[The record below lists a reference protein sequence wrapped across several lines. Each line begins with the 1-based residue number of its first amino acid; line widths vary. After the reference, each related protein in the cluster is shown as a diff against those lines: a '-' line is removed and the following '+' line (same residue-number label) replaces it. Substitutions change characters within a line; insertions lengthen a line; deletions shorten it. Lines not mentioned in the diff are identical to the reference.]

1 MKYKELIVGGF
12 AAAAIV
18 LLYFGFNFL
27 KGTDFFKSTATYFVK
42 YDNVSELAVSNPV
55 LVNGYTVGRVSK
67 IGLLPYQGNRVLV
80 ELEIEGHVP
89 VGAGAKA
96 TLNSGILGQKS
107 ILLDL
112 GDVRAPLA
120 SGDTISGQLAKGM
133 LDLLSETAS
142 PVAYDA
148 RTTLK
153 KFNEI
158 IDDLTI
164 TLNEINPVVHQFRD
178 TPAKLNAV
186 LDRSG
191 QRIDEVSGS
200 LREVTD
206 RLKMSMDLLDP
217 TLKNLRIL
225 TDSLR
230 QLELNK
236 TLNQARSTLEA
247 VSGVMEKLKRGD
259 NTAGR
264 LLTEDSLYNNVNRL
278 LKDLDSLT
286 THFDRHPKHFLGP
299 LGKSSKKIERDHR
312 KELEQMKK
320 SN

>member
-1 MKYKELIVGGF
+1 MKYKELIVGVF
-12 AAAAIV
+12 AAAALV

-27 KGTDFFKSTATYFVK
+27 KGTDFFKSTATYYVK

-55 LVNGYTVGRVSK
+55 LVNGYAVGRVSK

-112 GDVRAPLA
+112 GDVRSPVAK
-120 SGDTISGQLAKGM
+120 GDTINGELAKGM

-153 KFNEI
+153 KFNDI

-164 TLNEINPVVHQFRD
+164 TLNEINPVIHRFRD
-178 TPAKLNAV
+178 TPGKLNSL

-191 QRIDEVSGS
+191 ERIDELSVTLKDVSAKLNGS
-200 LREVTD
+200 ID
-206 RLKMSMDLLDP
+206 QLDP
-217 TLKNLRIL
+217 TLKNLRIM

-230 QLELNK
+230 QLQLNK
-236 TLNQARSTLEA
+236 TLEKTRTTLES
-247 VSGVMEKLKRGD
+247 VSEVMAKLKRGD
-259 NTAGR
+259 NTASR

-278 LKDLDSLT
+278 LKDIDSLT
-286 THFDRHPKHFLGP
+286 IHFNRHPRHFLAP
-299 LGKSSKKIERDHR
+299 LGKSSRKIDKEHR
-312 KELEQMKK
+312 KDQDRLKR